1 MLSQP
6 RPVANNNLST
16 TLDRQ
21 TDAVDLKKAALPAM
35 VDRRDFLKALTGVL
49 VCSTAASMV
58 SAEPPKP
65 TQQTL
70 SEISGMPYSAKF
82 YGDRGQEIGVGEY
95 RGSISRGGALNV
107 LVMATDKISPDRKL
121 PDGME
126 LRLRIYKGESL
137 TPDTNILVPVVPS
150 WVTEQKL
157 KAFLASTDG
166 RSAIAALQKEPV
178 HIPIGSNRL
187 PGNLTFID
195 PDVRSVRLELVK
207 KPEATAK

>member
-49 VCSTAASMV
+49 VCSNAASMV

-70 SEISGMPYSAKF
+70 TEINGMPYSAKF

-95 RGSISRGGALNV
+95 RGPISRGGALNV

-126 LRLRIYKGESL
+126 LRLRIYIGTDTMPSTN
-137 TPDTNILVPVVPS
+137 TPLPVVPRE
-150 WVTEQKL
+150 VNGETL
-157 KAFLASTDG
+157 GRFLASRAG
-166 RSAIAALQKEPV
+166 RDAIAALQKEPV
-178 HIPIGSNRL
+178 DIPIGSNRL

-207 KPEATAK
+207 KSEATAK

>member
-1 MLSQP
+1 MLSQQNKVNSNSSTILA
-6 RPVANNNLST
+6 RP
-16 TLDRQ
+16 
-21 TDAVDLKKAALPAM
+21 TDAADLDKAELPATV
-35 VDRRDFLKALTGVL
+35 VDRREFLKGLGVL

-82 YGDRGQEIGVGEY
+82 YGDYGQNIPTQEHTGF
-95 RGSISRGGALNV
+95 ISRGGALNV
-107 LVMATDKISPDRKL
+107 LVMATDKISPDRKI

-150 WVTEQKL
+150 GVTEQKL
-157 KAFLASTDG
+157 KQFLASTDG

-187 PGNLTFID
+187 PGKSDLY
-195 PDVRSVRLELVK
+195 RS
-207 KPEATAK
+207 